1 MRRVDR
7 EKDGGDSGR
16 KILDP
21 PPTVSK
27 FHTLILVYSDLHVL
41 LKNYEIPV
49 LFKSLMG
56 KIGSMCVDLCK

>member
-49 LFKSLMG
+49 LFKSLNG
-56 KIGSMCVDLCK
+56 